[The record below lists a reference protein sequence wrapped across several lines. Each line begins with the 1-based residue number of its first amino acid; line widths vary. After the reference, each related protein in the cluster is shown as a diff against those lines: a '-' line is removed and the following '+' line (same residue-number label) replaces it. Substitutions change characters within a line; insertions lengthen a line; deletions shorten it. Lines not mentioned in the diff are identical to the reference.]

1 VDLAIFAKKWN
12 KNSGKKGLS
21 YPGQKNRMCYYC
33 VEGNQFTDKCLYKNI
48 EDKQNYERGEM
59 KRYKKNKRR

>member
-1 VDLAIFAKKWN
+1 VN
-12 KNSGKKGLS
+12 KNFGKKGLS
-21 YPGQKNRMCYYC
+21 YPSEKKRMCYNC
-33 VEGNQFTDKCLYKNI
+33 VEENHFTDKCLYKKR